1 LYGPGLWEGTEGL
14 PQHQER
20 AVGKEEEARRG
31 RQVGGVKKEEEEG
44 MEEEEEMEEVEAEEA
59 SLSRLAFLS
68 HLVSLSVPLRIIT
81 RHTFP

>member
-1 LYGPGLWEGTEGL
+1 M
-14 PQHQER
+14 
-20 AVGKEEEARRG
+20 GKEEEARRG

-44 MEEEEEMEEVEAEEA
+44 MEEEEMEEVEAEEA